1 MKSKPLILFLFGL
14 LLAISVSPLIT
25 GLAATPTYTD
35 VSAAVAKTMIDTNP
49 ALVVLDVRNQSE
61 YDTGH
66 IRNARLIPV
75 WALAGR
81 VNELNQSDTILVY
94 CKAGGRSAT
103 ASQTLVGNNFTYIYN
118 MLGGITAWSVAAYPM
133 YVNYSSIQA
142 AIDNA
147 DNGGTIYVSSGLYYE
162 HITVNKS
169 VTLVGENKYN
179 TIIDGMGNGTIF
191 SVTADEVSISYFTI
205 QNCGCS
211 CQDRYGFHVRAYRH
225 NINITDNNMAGIP
238 VGGQPGILSNAIK
251 LDLDQEILIEHN
263 NITQSVDWCILIT
276 SSSRVQVL
284 ENSIVD
290 NWAEARIED
299 STEIVF
305 SGNNVSSNP
314 NGVDIINC
322 SGSTLIGNIFSSNH
336 GSGISFSRSRNNLVL
351 HNSFVGNGRHASN
364 TLGSANSW
372 NNSAEGNYWSNYT
385 GVDAN
390 LDGIG
395 EPVHLIDINNA
406 DYHPLM
412 GAFSSLKTVYEPQVD
427 FISNS
432 SISSIEFSLLNS
444 SQAKL
449 RFNVTGEYGT
459 HGFSRICIPKELING
474 SYVVTFDGEVVAE
487 PLSRT
492 LPSSNDTYTYLY
504 ISYTHSQHLIEITG
518 TTAIP
523 EFPTLVITALILI
536 YGLLATAACR
546 RKYAVR

>member
-1 MKSKPLILFLFGL
+1 MKPKPLILFLFGL
-14 LLAISVSPLIT
+14 LSVIFISPLIV
-25 GLAATPTYTD
+25 GLAAAATYTN
-35 VSAAVAKTMIDTNP
+35 VSAATAKTMIDTNL

-61 YDTGH
+61 YDAGH

-81 VNELNQSDTILVY
+81 LNELNQSDTILVY

-103 ASQTLVGNNFTYIYN
+103 ASQTLVDSNFTYIYN
-118 MLGGITAWSVAAYPM
+118 MLGGITAWSAAAYPI

-162 HITVNKS
+162 HLTVNKS
-169 VTLVGENKYN
+169 VALVGENKYS
-179 TIIDGMGNGTIF
+179 TIIDGTGNGTIF
-191 SVTADEVSISYFTI
+191 NVAADNVSISYFTI

-211 CQDRYGFHVRAYRH
+211 CQDRYGFYVEKYRH

-238 VGGQPGILSNAIK
+238 AGGQPGILSNSIK

-276 SSSRVQVL
+276 NSSKVQVL
-284 ENSIVD
+284 ENSIVA
-290 NWAEARIED
+290 NCAEARIEN

-305 SGNNVSSNP
+305 SGNNVTSNP

-322 SGSTLIGNIFSSNH
+322 NGSTFIGNIFSSNI

-351 HNSFVGNGRHASN
+351 HNSFVGNGQHASN

-385 GVDAN
+385 GVDVD

-395 EPVHLIDINNA
+395 DTLHLIDTNNT

-412 GAFSSLKTVYEPQVD
+412 GAFSDFKTVYGPQVD
-427 FISNS
+427 LISNS

-449 RFNVTGEYGT
+449 KFNVTGENGT
-459 HGFSRICIPKELING
+459 QGFCRICIPKELING
-474 SYVVTFDGEVVAE
+474 SYVVTFDGEAITE
-487 PLSRT
+487 PLSRI

-536 YGLLATAACR
+536 YGLLTAAACR
-546 RKYAVR
+546 RKRAV

>member
-14 LLAISVSPLIT
+14 LSVIFISPLIV
-25 GLAATPTYTD
+25 GLAAAATYTN
-35 VSAAVAKTMIDTNP
+35 VSAATAKTMIDTNP

-81 VNELNQSDTILVY
+81 LNELNQSDTILVY

-103 ASQTLVGNNFTYIYN
+103 ASQTLVDNNFTYIYN
-118 MLGGITAWSVAAYPM
+118 MLGGITAWSAAAYPI

-162 HITVNKS
+162 HLTVNKS

-179 TIIDGMGNGTIF
+179 TIIDGTGNGTIF
-191 SVTADEVSISYFTI
+191 NVAADNVSISYFTI

-211 CQDRYGFHVRAYRH
+211 CQDRYGFYVEKYRH

-238 VGGQPGILSNAIK
+238 VGGQPGIFSNSIK

-276 SSSRVQVL
+276 NSSKVQVL

-290 NWAEARIED
+290 NWAEARIEN

-305 SGNNVSSNP
+305 SGNNVTSNP

-322 SGSTLIGNIFSSNH
+322 NGSTFIGNIFSSNI

-351 HNSFVGNGRHASN
+351 HNSFVGNGQHASN

-385 GVDAN
+385 GVDAD

-395 EPVHLIDINNA
+395 DTLHLIDTNNT
-406 DYHPLM
+406 DYHPFM
-412 GAFSSLKTVYEPQVD
+412 GAFSNFKTVYGPQVD
-427 FISNS
+427 LISNS

-449 RFNVTGEYGT
+449 KFNVTGENGT

-474 SYVVTFDGEVVAE
+474 SYVVTFDGEVIAE
-487 PLSRT
+487 PLSRI

-536 YGLLATAACR
+536 YGLLTAAACR
-546 RKYAVR
+546 RKRVI

>member
-14 LLAISVSPLIT
+14 LSVIFVSPLIV
-25 GLAATPTYTD
+25 GLATAATYTN
-35 VSAAVAKTMIDTNP
+35 VSAAAAKTMIDTNP

-61 YDTGH
+61 YDAGH
-66 IRNARLIPV
+66 IGNARLIPV

-81 VNELNQSDTILVY
+81 LSELNQSDTILVY

-103 ASQTLVGNNFTYIYN
+103 ASQTLVDSNFTYIYN
-118 MLGGITAWSVAAYPM
+118 MLGGITAWSAAAYPI

-162 HITVNKS
+162 HLTVNKS
-169 VTLVGENKYN
+169 VALVGENKYS
-179 TIIDGMGNGTIF
+179 TIIDGTGNGTIF
-191 SVTADEVSISYFTI
+191 NVAADNVSISYFTI

-211 CQDRYGFHVRAYRH
+211 CQDRYGFYVEKYRH
-225 NINITDNNMAGIP
+225 NISITDNNMARIP
-238 VGGQPGILSNAIK
+238 VGGQPGILSNSIK

-276 SSSRVQVL
+276 NSSKVQVL

-290 NWAEARIED
+290 NWAEARIEN

-305 SGNNVSSNP
+305 SGNNVASNP
-314 NGVDIINC
+314 NGVDVINC
-322 SGSTLIGNIFSSNH
+322 NGSTFIGNIFSSNF

-351 HNSFVGNGRHASN
+351 HNSFVGNGQHASN

-385 GVDAN
+385 GVDAD

-395 EPVHLIDINNA
+395 DTLHLIDTNNT
-406 DYHPLM
+406 DYHPFM
-412 GAFSSLKTVYEPQVD
+412 GAFSNFKTVYGPQVD
-427 FISNS
+427 LISNS

-449 RFNVTGEYGT
+449 KFNVTGENGT
-459 HGFSRICIPKELING
+459 QGFCRICIPKELING
-474 SYVVTFDGEVVAE
+474 SYVVTFDGEAIME
-487 PLSRT
+487 PLSRI

-504 ISYTHSQHLIEITG
+504 ISYTHSQHMIEITG

-523 EFPTLVITALILI
+523 EFSLLMIPALIVI
-536 YGLLATAACR
+536 YGLLVATMCR
-546 RKYAVR
+546 RKRSVQ